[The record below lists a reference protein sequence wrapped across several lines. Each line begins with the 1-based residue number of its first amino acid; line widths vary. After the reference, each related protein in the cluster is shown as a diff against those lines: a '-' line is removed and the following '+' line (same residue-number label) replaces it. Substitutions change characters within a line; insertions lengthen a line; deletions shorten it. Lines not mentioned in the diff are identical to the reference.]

1 MAMIDAMIPRRPSR
15 LFKSRWTALW
25 WAAGVLFTAVTTVGF
40 GPSASTNTS
49 AATNAAMPTDAAGAP
64 VSDAD
69 VKMLATLLNGN

>member
-1 MAMIDAMIPRRPSR
+1 MIPRRPSR

-40 GPSASTNTS
+40 GPSATNNT
-49 AATNAAMPTDAAGAP
+49 AAQAPALTDATGAT

-69 VKMLATLLNGN
+69 LQTLAGLLNAS